1 MTICH
6 FKLGGYMRF
15 NKKLADEY
23 RDKWL
28 EAKSLQEMAE
38 IRDEYFALPF
48 SYEKLET
55 AWDYISLGEDFKC
68 RGKISHEDIRQL
80 LLEGKTRKQMAEEL
94 GCSLSKLSFEIH
106 KFRKRGI
113 M

>member
-1 MTICH
+1 
-6 FKLGGYMRF
+6 MRF

-28 EAKSLQEMAE
+28 EAKSLQEMEE

-48 SYEKLET
+48 SYAKLEA
-55 AWDYISLGEDFKC
+55 AWDYITLGEDFKC
-68 RGKISHEDIRQL
+68 RGKISHEDIREL
-80 LLEGKTRKQMAEEL
+80 LLEGKTRRQMAEEL
-94 GCSLSKLSFEIH
+94 GCSLSKLSLEIH

-113 M
+113 I

>member
-1 MTICH
+1 
-6 FKLGGYMRF
+6 MRF

-23 RDKWL
+23 REKWL
-28 EAKSLQEMAE
+28 NAKDLKEMAE
-38 IRDEYFALPF
+38 IRDEFFSLPF
-48 SYEKLET
+48 SYNTLESG
-55 AWDYISLGEDFKC
+55 WDYVSLGERFRY

-113 M
+113 MWKLKLDR